1 MTNYTEREKILIITK
16 IKKAKKAKLN
26 PPKFSLAEI
35 SFWGWNK

>member
-1 MTNYTEREKILIITK
+1 MTNHSEYEKKLIMAKT
-16 IKKAKKAKLN
+16 KKAKLN